1 MAMKR
6 ITATVS
12 ALALAIGIVLTGTA
26 TAQAAGGQ
34 SGEVIGSYATQA
46 QCLAAYRDARA
57 NLPKNYQL
65 YPCSHEG
72 GRWLLA
78 VYRH

>member
-1 MAMKR
+1 MRRLTKS
-6 ITATVS
+6 IST
-12 ALALAIGIVLTGTA
+12 LALAAGIVFAGATTA
-26 TAQAAGGQ
+26 DAAGK

-57 NLPKNYQL
+57 NLPSNYQV

>member
-1 MAMKR
+1 MRRLTKS
-6 ITATVS
+6 VS
-12 ALALAIGIVLTGTA
+12 ALALAAGIVFAGAA
-26 TAQAAGGQ
+26 TAQAAGGS

-46 QCLAAYRDARA
+46 QCLAAYRDARV
-57 NLPKNYQL
+57 NLPSNYQVF
-65 YPCSHEG
+65 PCSHEG